1 MNHPQDGLPAPTTA
15 SLALR
20 DVHRAITRL
29 RRGATVRL
37 QADAQTTLILLAAE
51 TASATGLADLAEQSV
66 DEPVLFVAPARAAN
80 LRGGTP
86 NQPRTTSANRAETL
100 YLPPSL
106 LSPEALH
113 SLADP
118 TLPQI
123 PPLTAWA
130 PDYKAPEFGTLESG
144 QPSPAVSRGGTGGPA
159 AIALAK
165 LARLLPAVVAA
176 KAAHNAPAISAAA
189 VLGYP
194 AAASRS
200 LVRVAEALVPLED
213 APDARVLAFRAP
225 ETAIEHLAIVIG
237 RPETRDA
244 PLVRIHSECFTGDLL
259 GSLRCDCGAQL
270 RAAIR
275 RIAEDGGG
283 ALLYLSQE
291 GRGIGLVN
299 KLRAYALQDRGLD
312 TYDANGELGW
322 GADERDYLAAAKLLE
337 LLGISRLRLLT
348 NNPDKL
354 SALIACGVDV
364 VGRESHII
372 PPNGVND
379 RYLATKASRF
389 GHLFSS

>member
-1 MNHPQDGLPAPTTA
+1 MNHPHDGLPTLNAT

-20 DVHRAITRL
+20 DVHRAIINL
-29 RRGATVRL
+29 RRGGTVRL
-37 QADAQTTLILLAAE
+37 DADSESTLILLAAE
-51 TASATGLADLAEQSV
+51 TATDAGLAALADQSTG
-66 DEPVLFVAPARAAN
+66 PATLLVAPARAAN
-80 LRGGTP
+80 LRGWAP
-86 NQPRTTSANRAETL
+86 DRPRTTPACRAEGL
-100 YLPPSL
+100 FLPASL
-106 LSPEALH
+106 MTPEALH

-118 TLPQI
+118 TLPQM
-123 PPLTAWA
+123 PPIVEWTHDEDAQ
-130 PDYKAPEFGTLESG
+130 
-144 QPSPAVSRGGTGGPA
+144 QPIAGAGA

-165 LARLLPAVVAA
+165 LARLLPAVIAA
-176 KAAHNAPAISAAA
+176 PTVRAGSGVSAAA

-194 AAASRS
+194 AAASRG
-200 LVRVAEALVPLED
+200 LVKIAEALVPLED

-225 ETAIEHLAIVIG
+225 ETAVEHLAIVIG
-237 RPETRDA
+237 HPETREA

-259 GSLRCDCGAQL
+259 GSLRCDCGPQL

-275 RIAEDGGG
+275 RISEDGGG
-283 ALLYLSQE
+283 VLLYLSQE

-299 KLRAYALQDRGLD
+299 KLRAYALQDGGLD

-322 GADERDYLAAAKLLE
+322 GADERDYLAAATMLE
-337 LLGISRLRLLT
+337 LLNISRLRLLT

-364 VGRESHII
+364 VGRESHVI

-379 RYLATKASRF
+379 RYMATKVTRF

>member
-1 MNHPQDGLPAPTTA
+1 
-15 SLALR
+15 
-20 DVHRAITRL
+20 
-29 RRGATVRL
+29 
-37 QADAQTTLILLAAE
+37 
-51 TASATGLADLAEQSV
+51 
-66 DEPVLFVAPARAAN
+66 
-80 LRGGTP
+80 
-86 NQPRTTSANRAETL
+86 
-100 YLPPSL
+100 
-106 LSPEALH
+106 
-113 SLADP
+113 
-118 TLPQI
+118 
-123 PPLTAWA
+123 
-130 PDYKAPEFGTLESG
+130 
-144 QPSPAVSRGGTGGPA
+144 
-159 AIALAK
+159 
-165 LARLLPAVVAA
+165 
-176 KAAHNAPAISAAA
+176 
-189 VLGYP
+189 
-194 AAASRS
+194 
-200 LVRVAEALVPLED
+200 LVPLED